1 MPIFYGDF
9 DWVLGTMLS
18 TEPTMLHDD
27 LVSWDSALLVHKSSI
42 GTGVSQQQALSGEH
56 EVTLF
61 FKPVPEQSVEQ
72 DQPQILGPYSES
84 LFDLCP
90 KEYLTAKP
98 AANSLETEITPGPG
112 KFLTPI

>member
-1 MPIFYGDF
+1 M
-9 DWVLGTMLS
+9 LGTAPS
-18 TEPTMLHDD
+18 PEPTVVHDD
-27 LVSWDSALLVHKSSI
+27 LVSRDSALLVHKSSI

-72 DQPQILGPYSES
+72 DQPHILGPYSES
-84 LFDLCP
+84 LFDLRLE
-90 KEYLTAKP
+90 EYFTAKP